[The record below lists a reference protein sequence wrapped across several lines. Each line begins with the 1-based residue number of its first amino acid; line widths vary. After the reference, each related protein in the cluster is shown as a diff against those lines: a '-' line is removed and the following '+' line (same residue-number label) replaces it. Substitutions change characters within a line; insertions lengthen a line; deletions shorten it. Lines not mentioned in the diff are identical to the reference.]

1 MLNFNKNVCVQS
13 NFCIHKGQCNKNIYG
28 QCIYEFSLYCQ
39 KCKYGLKNI
48 YDKCK
53 NNDCP
58 LYLQNISNLT
68 FKNNKLENEKYFL
81 EEDFLEEYNSEILS
95 EKDVLEENISEETIS
110 EEDILEKYME
120 YKVHE
125 YIHNG
130 DCIMNEYG
138 QCKKGWRYFCCCG
151 YGIEGYYSQCQVK
164 KCPKYKSME
173 KENRGREERIR
184 KLSL

>member
-1 MLNFNKNVCVQS
+1 MNNKNKIIRT

-28 QCIYEFSLYCQ
+28 QCIYEFSLYCK

-53 NNDCP
+53 NDNCP
-58 LYLQNISNLT
+58 LYLQNIINFTL
-68 FKNNKLENEKYFL
+68 KNDDLESDKYFL
-81 EEDFLEEYNSEILS
+81 EEDFLEEYNSEEFLS
-95 EKDVLEENISEETIS
+95 EKDILEENISEETT

-130 DCIMNEYG
+130 NCIMNEYG

-164 KCPKYKSME
+164 KCPKYKSLQ
-173 KENRGREERIR
+173 KENKEREERIR

>member
-13 NFCIHKGQCNKNIYG
+13 NFCIHKGKCNKNMYG

-53 NNDCP
+53 NNNCP
-58 LYLQNISNLT
+58 LYLQNIINFTL
-68 FKNNKLENEKYFL
+68 KNDDLKNDNLENDKYFL
-81 EEDFLEEYNSEILS
+81 EEDFLEEYNSEEILS
-95 EKDVLEENISEETIS
+95 EKDILEETIS

-120 YKVHE
+120 YKIHE
-125 YIHNG
+125 YTHNG
-130 DCIMNEYG
+130 DCILNEYG
-138 QCKKGWRYFCCCG
+138 QCKKGWRYFCSCG

-173 KENRGREERIR
+173 KEKKTKN
-184 KLSL
+184 LFYNL

>member
-1 MLNFNKNVCVQS
+1 MLNFNKNVWVQDK
-13 NFCIHKGQCNKNIYG
+13 FCIHKGQCEKNIYG

-58 LYLQNISNLT
+58 LYLQNIINFTL
-68 FKNNKLENEKYFL
+68 KNDDLNDYLESDKYFL
-81 EEDFLEEYNSEILS
+81 EEDFF
-95 EKDVLEENISEETIS
+95 EENISEETIS

-125 YIHNG
+125 YTHNG

-173 KENRGREERIR
+173 KENRERREGRIR

>member
-1 MLNFNKNVCVQS
+1 MLNFNKNKIIQS
-13 NFCIHKGQCNKNIYG
+13 NFCIHKGQCDKNMYG

-39 KCKYGLKNI
+39 KCKYGLKHI

-53 NNDCP
+53 NDNCS

-81 EEDFLEEYNSEILS
+81 EEDFLEEYNSEEILS
-95 EKDVLEENISEETIS
+95 EKDILEENIS

-125 YIHNG
+125 YTHNG
-130 DCIMNEYG
+130 DCILNEYG

-151 YGIEGYYSQCQVK
+151 YGIEGYYSQCKVK

-173 KENRGREERIR
+173 KEKKEKKTKN
-184 KLSL
+184 LFYNL